1 MDKIGSL
8 LKQKRLEKG
17 MTIEEVSEKT
27 RLTIKHIKAI
37 EEGDISYFKD
47 DLSYLRFFLKA
58 YCNALDID
66 FDLIKGDLQNSISD
80 YTLSFSRETMM
91 EHAQIEQGIQRTNEN
106 LKQPGQKKSKKLNM
120 QGLKNWKY
128 KHRIDMSLVSFLAII
143 VVILIGLIF
152 AFVMWFQGNKG
163 AGDDV
168 TENKPPVAT
177 PTYSKDPEPTPNITI
192 KEPVE
197 EKKEMAITKTSE
209 DSTQAIY
216 SIENLTAEDE
226 IDIEITFASDS
237 SFRVLVDDKELSDP
251 PRGIQP
257 YRTVLHVREKA
268 VPNKKILLA
277 FGFMLNNSVKIN
289 GKQVEIPQ
297 ALLSKQ
303 GSVLI
308 TFNVKGE

>member
-17 MTIEEVSEKT
+17 MTIEAVSEKT

-66 FDLIKGDLQNSISD
+66 FELIKGDLQDSISD
-80 YTLSFSRETMM
+80 YTLSFTRETMV
-91 EHAQIEQGIQRTNEN
+91 EHAQIEQGIQRTNEKM
-106 LKQPGQKKSKKLNM
+106 KQPGSENNKKRKW
-120 QGLKNWKY
+120 QRLKNWKY
-128 KHRIDMSLVSFLAII
+128 RRRIDMSLVSFLAII

-152 AFVMWFQGNKG
+152 AFVMWFQGSRGTSN
-163 AGDDV
+163 DV

-177 PTYSKDPEPTPNITI
+177 PTYSKDPEPIPEVPIQ
-192 KEPVE
+192 EPEE
-197 EKKEMAITKTSE
+197 EKKEMAITKASD
-209 DSTQAIY
+209 DSSQAIY
-216 SIENLTAEDE
+216 TIENLKADDE
-226 IDIEITFASDS
+226 IDIEVTFSSDS

-251 PRGIQP
+251 ARGIQP
-257 YRTVLHVREKA
+257 RRTVLHIREKA
-268 VPNKKILLA
+268 AANKKILLA
-277 FGFMLNNSVKIN
+277 FGFMWHNSIKVN
-289 GKQVEIPQ
+289 GQQLEIPST
-297 ALLSKQ
+297 LLEKQ
-303 GSVLI
+303 GSALI

>member
-120 QGLKNWKY
+120 QGLKN
-128 KHRIDMSLVSFLAII
+128 
-143 VVILIGLIF
+143 
-152 AFVMWFQGNKG
+152 
-163 AGDDV
+163 
-168 TENKPPVAT
+168 
-177 PTYSKDPEPTPNITI
+177 
-192 KEPVE
+192 
-197 EKKEMAITKTSE
+197 
-209 DSTQAIY
+209 
-216 SIENLTAEDE
+216 
-226 IDIEITFASDS
+226 
-237 SFRVLVDDKELSDP
+237 
-251 PRGIQP
+251 
-257 YRTVLHVREKA
+257 
-268 VPNKKILLA
+268 
-277 FGFMLNNSVKIN
+277 
-289 GKQVEIPQ
+289 
-297 ALLSKQ
+297 
-303 GSVLI
+303 
-308 TFNVKGE
+308 